1 MCSMVEGVVS
11 HGPRRGWGNFFTVG
25 GCSILKA
32 FAEEHAASV
41 YVRYFVG
48 GICRKSQ
55 QRVAVVVGQEKLQ
68 GRMWTARCTWP
79 LSFCPLCVDSAE
91 ILLHTPRAG
100 VLDTLHT
107 VHSTHVCSVS
117 PCKPA
122 SDYDLYNPNGEK
134 ALQSIVQNLPDAVAS
149 FQEFACAVVR
159 CGPPLNTTPV
169 SPLTSTPLSLPPLF
183 HQVAAP

>member
-1 MCSMVEGVVS
+1 MEAHLSSLSGLVLEEHRHVSCKWYSMTCGE
-11 HGPRRGWGNFFTVG
+11 PYAITRN
-25 GCSILKA
+25 ILKA

-68 GRMWTARCTWP
+68 
-79 LSFCPLCVDSAE
+79 
-91 ILLHTPRAG
+91 G

-169 SPLTSTPLSLPPLF
+169 SSLTSTPLSLPPLF